1 MARAWFCLEGLLETG
16 FAAEVFPTV
25 ALATERGIV
34 ELGTA
39 CCFLGARFPRRD
51 KQTTKE
57 DGSSVQM
64 FEFLLDTIS
73 EMAPGPVVLA
83 MAGVDG

>member
-1 MARAWFCLEGLLETG
+1 M
-16 FAAEVFPTV
+16 
-25 ALATERGIV
+25 ALATEKGV
-34 ELGTA
+34 VKLGTA
-39 CCFLGARFPRRD
+39 CCFLGAGFLKRD

-64 FEFLLDTIS
+64 FELLPDTIS
-73 EMAPGPVVLA
+73 EMAPGPVMLA